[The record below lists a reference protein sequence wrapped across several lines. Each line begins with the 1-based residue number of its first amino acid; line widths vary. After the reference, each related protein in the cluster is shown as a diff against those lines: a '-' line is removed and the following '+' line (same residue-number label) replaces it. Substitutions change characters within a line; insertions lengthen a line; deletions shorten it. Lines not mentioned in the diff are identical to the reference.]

1 MTIPYKRILL
11 KLSGEALGKDGWL
24 FDHAKIE
31 QVANVL
37 VRAQQSGVE
46 LGVVIGGGNLWRGRL
61 GGAAG
66 MEAVTADQMG
76 MLGTIMNC
84 LCMKDALVRQGA
96 RARVMTA
103 LDMPRVADAYR
114 ADLADELMRQ
124 GTIVLLGGGLGNPFF
139 TTDSAVALR
148 ACELKADA
156 ILLAKNVDGVYTGD
170 PREDASATL
179 MKDLTYDEALEK
191 QLKVMDLTALLLCR
205 DQGLPFIRVFGLDEP
220 ENILKVLQ
228 GDDMGSLVHP

>member
-1 MTIPYKRILL
+1 MTHQYRRVLL

-24 FDHAKIE
+24 FDHEKIE
-31 QVANVL
+31 QVAGVL
-37 VRAQQSGVE
+37 RRAQQGGVE

-96 RARVMTA
+96 SARVMTA

-124 GTIVLLGGGLGNPFF
+124 GTIVLFGGGLGNPFF

-148 ACELKADA
+148 ACELRADA
-156 ILLAKNVDGVYTGD
+156 LLLAKNVDGVYTGD
-170 PREDASATL
+170 PRQDASATL
-179 MKDLTYDEALEK
+179 IKDLTYDEALDR

-205 DQGLPFIRVFGLDEP
+205 DQGLPFVRVFGLDDP
-220 ENILKVLQ
+220 ENILKVLH

>member
-1 MTIPYKRILL
+1 MTHQYRRVLL

-24 FDHAKIE
+24 FDHEKIE
-31 QVANVL
+31 QVAGVL
-37 VRAQQSGVE
+37 RRAQQGGVE

-96 RARVMTA
+96 SARVMTA

-124 GTIVLLGGGLGNPFF
+124 GTIVLFGGGLGNPFF

-148 ACELKADA
+148 ACELRADA
-156 ILLAKNVDGVYTGD
+156 LLLAKNVDGVYTGD
-170 PREDASATL
+170 PRQDASATL
-179 MKDLTYDEALEK
+179 IKNLTYDEALDR

-205 DQGLPFIRVFGLDEP
+205 DQGLPFVRVFGLDDP
-220 ENILKVLQ
+220 ENILKVLH